1 MSTHAWGTCVL
12 GLISGALLA
21 FVLGGPVLAED
32 TTPAPTADV
41 AERLAALQASVAEH
55 KRAKDSEGLLG
66 DVRRIVALH
75 AEAKHDEK
83 VRKQSVKLLGGLTRG
98 GRIGSMVGVAAIE
111 GLGKT
116 ADPEGSRYLT
126 ARLRRAGDDRA
137 IALVRAAVAAAQQLC
152 TDDLID
158 PLLKIVTD
166 SKDYT
171 LAAQAMQTLG
181 HFRHCKRKRVKIL
194 KALCETVAK
203 DRPGAKGRS
212 KDPVPNDQYR
222 NTGEL
227 ARNRWA
233 ALARV
238 LPGAL
243 SRLTGRKMEGADA
256 DWWVEYV
263 RNNKR
268 NLAEVFVDD
277 EE

>member
-1 MSTHAWGTCVL
+1 MSTHAWGNCVL

-21 FVLGGPVLAED
+21 FVLGGSVLAEE

-41 AERLAALQASVAEH
+41 AERLAALQVAVSEH

-66 DVRRIVALH
+66 DVRQIVALH

-83 VRKQSVKLLGGLTRG
+83 VRKASVKLLGGLTRG
-98 GRIGSMVGVAAIE
+98 GRICSTVSVAAIE

-126 ARLRRAGDDRA
+126 ARLRRAGNDREA
-137 IALVRAAVAAAQQLC
+137 ALVRAAVAAAQQLC
-152 TDDLID
+152 TNDLID

-171 LAAQAMQTLG
+171 LAAQAVQTLG
-181 HFRHCKRKRVKIL
+181 YFRHCKRKRAKIL
-194 KALCETVAK
+194 KALCVTVAK

-243 SRLTGRKMEGADA
+243 SRLTGRQMEGADA

-268 NLAEVFVDD
+268 NLAGVFVDD
-277 EE
+277 ED